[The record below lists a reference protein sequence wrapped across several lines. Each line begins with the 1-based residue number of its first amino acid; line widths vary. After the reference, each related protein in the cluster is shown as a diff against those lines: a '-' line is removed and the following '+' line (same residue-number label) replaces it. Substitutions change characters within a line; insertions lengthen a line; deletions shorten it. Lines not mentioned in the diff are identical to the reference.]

1 MNIRYSVVIKLTAL
15 ALGFSGLVY
24 AVDLSPGDIIA
35 FCAEEGNNRVVVLHR
50 DDNYRAEE
58 VTTLKGCHK
67 PSYYVDRL
75 RGRVYLENIYYN
87 TLHYLDLKSPPYV
100 IKDLD
105 FLPEDAYFEC
115 AARDGSY
122 LIFSKF
128 VPGDIYAEENPAVP
142 KTGPGWEEGP
152 LMLFKY
158 DLTLRESKRLTYF
171 YTQGMTWPSDDGEY
185 IAYRRLDTKPG
196 MEDGQTYTIVFCES
210 DGMRK
215 SDLRAFFYDYDPDL
229 YWDFLDART
238 FAPHRVED
246 PELGTA
252 YLVYFEELWPNETRY
267 EGVFEYYSA
276 LIYYG
281 EDGVLNCKISKNAI
295 DLPEGI
301 AVRTLFG
308 LYSNDKELYLNAQ
321 DGERKNFLGLY
332 DIPSG
337 KLTRIPNIVGIP
349 FFVVY

>member
-1 MNIRYSVVIKLTAL
+1 MNIRYRVVLKIYAAGLL
-15 ALGFSGLVY
+15 FSGLVY
-24 AVDLSPGDIIA
+24 GVDLSPGDILA

-50 DDNYRAEE
+50 EDNYRCEE

-67 PSYYVDRL
+67 PGYYVDHL

-87 TLHYLDLKSPPYV
+87 TMHYLDLKSPPYV

-105 FLPEDAYFEC
+105 FLPEVTYFEC

-128 VPGDIYAEENPAVP
+128 VPGDIYAEENPALP
-142 KTGPGWEEGP
+142 TEGPDREEGP

-158 DLTLRESKRLTYF
+158 DLAKREAERLTYF
-171 YTQGMTWPSDDGEY
+171 YTQGVTWPSDDGEY
-185 IAYRRLDTKPG
+185 IAYRRVDTKPG
-196 MEDGQTYTIVFCES
+196 MGRQTYTIVFCES

-215 SDLRAFFYDYDPDL
+215 SDLSPFFYDYAPES
-229 YWDFLDART
+229 YWDFLKART
-238 FAPHRVED
+238 FAPHRVDD

-276 LIYYG
+276 LIYYSG
-281 EDGVLNCKISKNAI
+281 DRVLNCNIKKNAI
-295 DLPEGI
+295 DLPDGI
-301 AVRTLFG
+301 VVRTLFG

-321 DGERKNFLGLY
+321 DSDHENFLGLY
-332 DIPSG
+332 DIASG

>member
-1 MNIRYSVVIKLTAL
+1 MNIRYYVVIKLSAL
-15 ALGFSGLVY
+15 ALVFSSLVY
-24 AVDLSPGDIIA
+24 GVDLSPGDIIA
-35 FCAEEGNNRVVVLHR
+35 FCAEEGNNRVIVLHR

-67 PSYYVDRL
+67 PSYYMDRL
-75 RGRVYLENIYYN
+75 RGRVYLENIYYH
-87 TLHYLDLKSPPYV
+87 TMHYLDLKSPPYL

-105 FLPEDAYFEC
+105 FLPEDTYFKC

-122 LIFSKF
+122 LILSKF
-128 VPGDIYAEENPAVP
+128 VPGDIYAEENPALP
-142 KTGPGWEEGP
+142 KTGPAWEEGP

-158 DLTLRESKRLTYF
+158 DLTTRELKRLTYF
-171 YTQGMTWPSDDGEY
+171 YTQGLTWPSDDGEY
-185 IAYRRLDTKPG
+185 IAYRRHDTKPAMG
-196 MEDGQTYTIVFCES
+196 AETYTIVFCES

-215 SDLRAFFYDYDPDL
+215 VNLGPYFYNYNPDL

-238 FAPHRVED
+238 FAPHRVDD

-252 YLVYFEELWPNETRY
+252 YLVYFEELWSRETRY

-276 LIYYG
+276 LIYYSG
-281 EDGVLNCKISKNAI
+281 DRVLNCKISKNAI

-301 AVRTLFG
+301 VVRTLFG

-321 DGERKNFLGLY
+321 DGEGKNFIGLY
-332 DIPSG
+332 DIASG
-337 KLTRIPNIVGIP
+337 KLRRIPNIVGIP